1 MNKFRVT
8 LTEHAI
14 FDLKD
19 IPKELQDQIH
29 RDLRN
34 LESAPFPSGTY
45 IKRLKGFRPPV
56 YRLRSGNF
64 RILYHIQESTVT
76 ILRVIDRKLL
86 DRAIKR
92 LALKPSMKKSQWL
105 G

>member
-1 MNKFRVT
+1 MNKFNVT

-14 FDLKD
+14 GDLKD
-19 IPKELQDQIH
+19 IPKELRDQIH

-34 LESAPFPSGTY
+34 LESTPFPSGTY

-56 YRLRSGNF
+56 YRLRSGDF
-64 RILYHIQESTVT
+64 RVLYHIQENSVI

-86 DRAIKR
+86 ERAIKR
-92 LALKPSMKKSQWL
+92 LKI
-105 G
+105 

>member
-1 MNKFRVT
+1 MNKFQVV
-8 LTEHAI
+8 LAEHAVV
-14 FDLKD
+14 DLKD
-19 IPKELQDQIH
+19 IPRELRDQIH

-34 LESAPFPSGTY
+34 LESAPFPSGTH

-64 RILYHIQESTVT
+64 RILYHIQEGSVT

-92 LALKPSMKKSQWL
+92 LAI
-105 G
+105 

>member
-1 MNKFRVT
+1 MNKFDIT

-14 FDLKD
+14 ADLKD
-19 IPKELQDQIH
+19 IPKELRDQIH

-45 IKRLKGFRPPV
+45 IRRLKGFRPPV
-56 YRLRSGNF
+56 YRLRTGNC
-64 RILYHIQESTVT
+64 RILYHIQENNVM

-86 DRAIKR
+86 ERTIRR
-92 LALKPSMKKSQWL
+92 LRI
-105 G
+105 